1 MNPLNNNHDD
11 LPAAAR
17 GRVANR
23 YAASGTY
30 KATRAEREA
39 LLEAAKRAAEKMQV
53 EPRDVRDVDP
63 VASAVSGL
71 AMLVLVGGLAACGLA
86 AVIRWVWEVLS

>member
-1 MNPLNNNHDD
+1 MNPHNDNHDD

-23 YAASGTY
+23 YMADGAY

-39 LLEAAKRAAEKMQV
+39 LLAAAKRAAEKMDA
-53 EPRDVRDVDP
+53 ESGDVRDPDP

>member
-23 YAASGTY
+23 YAASGAY
-30 KATRAEREA
+30 RATRAEREA
-39 LLEAAKRAAEKMQV
+39 LLAAAKRAAEKM
-53 EPRDVRDVDP
+53 DAVRDPAP

-86 AVIRWVWEVLS
+86 AVIRWVWEVLL

>member
-23 YAASGTY
+23 YMADGAY
-30 KATRAEREA
+30 RATKAEREA
-39 LLEAAKRAAEKMQV
+39 LLAAAQRAAERKMD
-53 EPRDVRDVDP
+53 DVRDPDP
-63 VASAVSGL
+63 IVEVVGGAA
-71 AMLVLVGGLAACGLA
+71 LVLLVGGIAACGLA